1 MCESRAGNGRYLTL
15 GQRRLSCA
23 VSIHPGG
30 GGGKSADE
38 KRKKNRSSRVL
49 RFPFLSL
56 FFSLFR
62 FRLLENGRFL
72 VWVIGEVSG
81 GETKA
86 CTQPQFA
93 NDTRATRFPVPDC
106 ALFFFSPSNTLSLSR
121 EKNTWNFA
129 PWALKMY
136 FFFFVKREIRN
147 VFNFML

>member
-15 GQRRLSCA
+15 GQRGDFPALYP
-23 VSIHPGG
+23 SILEEEEVNPRTR
-30 GGGKSADE
+30 SV
-38 KRKKNRSSRVL
+38 KKTVRPRVL

-56 FFSLFR
+56 LFSLFR
-62 FRLLENGRFL
+62 FRLLEDGRFL
-72 VWVIGEVSG
+72 VWVIGEVLG

-136 FFFFVKREIRN
+136 FFLWKERYEMFLIW
-147 VFNFML
+147 L

>member
-62 FRLLENGRFL
+62 FRLLEDGRFL
-72 VWVIGEVSG
+72 VWVIGEVPG

-106 ALFFFSPSNTLSLSR
+106 ALFFFSPSNTHSPCLVRKILEILLLELWKCIFFC
-121 EKNTWNFA
+121 EKRDTKCF
-129 PWALKMY
+129 
-136 FFFFVKREIRN
+136 
-147 VFNFML
+147 